1 MNHIGFLIVLNLT
14 IASGNGIDSN
24 PSPPAKRG
32 NILFWMPA
40 VAKSMAMSLT
50 QLANAL
56 SRRGHNVTAVVTAGL
71 DVPWHGAVEVFEAES
86 GYMGIWADY
95 SREVLRDGVTSGP
108 PLQRILQETV
118 VASDGVLSKPA
129 FREVIDKR
137 KARSS
142 VLRDEVT
149 CATLLYSYM
158 VTHQNEKTSH

>member
-1 MNHIGFLIVLNLT
+1 MNHVGFLVLLTLT
-14 IASGNGIDSN
+14 IVSGNGVQSDHT
-24 PSPPAKRG
+24 G

-71 DVPWHGAVEVFEAES
+71 DMPWHEAVEVFEAES

-108 PLQRILQETV
+108 PLQRILGETM
-118 VASDGVLSKPA
+118 VASDHVLSNSA

-137 KARSS
+137 KARSF
-142 VLRDEVT
+142 T
-149 CATLLYSYM
+149 G
-158 VTHQNEKTSH
+158 

>member
-1 MNHIGFLIVLNLT
+1 MNHVAVLVLTLT
-14 IASGNGIDSN
+14 IVSGNEIQLDQ
-24 PSPPAKRG
+24 RG

-108 PLQRILQETV
+108 PLQRILQETM
-118 VASDGVLSKPA
+118 VASDNVLSNPA

-137 KARSS
+137 KARSFIQGDPS
-142 VLRDEVT
+142 EWKQPPINFRQLVGH
-149 CATLLYSYM
+149 Y
-158 VTHQNEKTSH
+158 

>member
-1 MNHIGFLIVLNLT
+1 MNHVGFLVLTLT
-14 IASGNGIDSN
+14 IVSGNGNESDQAGS
-24 PSPPAKRG
+24 
-32 NILFWMPA
+32 ILFWMPA

-71 DVPWHGAVEVFEAES
+71 DMPWHKAVEVFEAES

-108 PLQRILQETV
+108 PLQRILQETM
-118 VASDGVLSKPA
+118 VASDHVLSNSA

-137 KARSS
+137 KVRSFIQGDAS
-142 VLRDEVT
+142 E
-149 CATLLYSYM
+149 
-158 VTHQNEKTSH
+158 Q